1 MKLKDRMPAFQT
13 IDMKKNPFN
22 RINGLYFFL
31 LLTCLSCKKDLE
43 KPQWDT
49 QILAPFVYTEMGI
62 ENIVKNGSAQ
72 TNADLSID
80 LFIRDT
86 LYTLQLDSLV
96 SIVTPTFDIN
106 KTLDSIKFG
115 TDPIVTKITLGQIAR
130 QMAMS
135 SNPSTAAAGNFIL
148 SSHNTTQPFIPAIS
162 NITGGPIPINIS
174 TVLDEADI
182 KTGFL
187 DITVS
192 NGLPLAIQRAE
203 IEIKN
208 AKTPFGVVAQPV
220 LTNIASGTSKTQS
233 EDISGKHVDGT
244 MNANIL
250 DMDFASGIG
259 IRIDTNDAV
268 TVTLTVRDVTV
279 TSAVAI
285 FPAQNVVNDKSVN
298 YLLDMG
304 SVKLKEMKMKSG
316 YVKIEVS
323 STIPDSIF
331 FTYSIPTAIKDGVP
345 FIANTKVPPTGGT
358 TIFTYD
364 MTGYTMGLRGDPS
377 INTDYNGLYNELVGR
392 IKYTGR
398 KIPLAL
404 TDFIRVK
411 ISLENAKPYYVEGY
425 LGDTTVNINGS
436 IPLTV
441 FNNITGGTLQFES
454 AEVAVVVDNSFG
466 VPGSASINNIVVHN
480 GANSASAS
488 SSTTALGPGID
499 GNPPVATSSRV
510 AVTNATALVNVLPKR
525 VDYAG
530 SLQINPSGA
539 FNDNQFAY
547 AAYPVKAYLEFK
559 MPLSLIANQL
569 QLTDTIKVSSAP
581 QLNNALKKGKLN
593 LITDNGFPFDA
604 KVLTYFLDGNG
615 TLLDSLVSVQY
626 VERAPKG
633 NDGKVTQPK
642 RTIISYD
649 LTAGAIS
656 NIQKAVS
663 VIFKATFSTDTSVY
677 TKVYSN
683 YRIKFKL
690 AGDIQYTVNGQ

>member
-1 MKLKDRMPAFQT
+1 MKR
-13 IDMKKNPFN
+13 NPFN
-22 RINGLYFFL
+22 RISGLYFLL

-49 QILAPFVYTEMGI
+49 QILAPFAYTEMGI

-72 TNADLSID
+72 TNPDHSLD

-86 LYTLQLDSLV
+86 LYTLQLDSIV
-96 SIVTPTFDIN
+96 SVVTPTFDIN

-115 TDPIVTKITLGQIAR
+115 TDPIVTKITLGQIAK

-135 SNPSTAAAGNFIL
+135 SDPNTATAGNFIL

-174 TVLDEADI
+174 TILDEAEI

-187 DITVS
+187 DISIT
-192 NGLPLAIQRAE
+192 NGLPLAIQRVDLE
-203 IEIKN
+203 IRN
-208 AKTPFGVVAQPV
+208 AKTPFAVVAQPV
-220 LTNIASGTSKTQS
+220 ITNIAVNATKTQT

-244 MNANIL
+244 MNGNIL
-250 DMDFASGIG
+250 DMDFAGG
-259 IRIDTNDAV
+259 FGVHIDTTDAV
-268 TVTLTVRDVTV
+268 TVTLAVREVTV

-331 FTYSIPTAIKDGVP
+331 FSYSIPTAVKDGVP
-345 FIANTKVPPTGGT
+345 FRADTKVPPAGGT
-358 TIFTYD
+358 TVFTYD
-364 MTGYTMGLRGDPS
+364 MTGYTMGLRGDPL

-404 TDFIRVK
+404 TDFIHVK

-425 LGDTTVNINGS
+425 LGDTTITINGS
-436 IPLTV
+436 IPLGV
-441 FNNITGGTLQFES
+441 FNNITGGMLQFEN
-454 AEVAVVVDNSFG
+454 ADVAVVVDNSFG
-466 VPGSASINNIVVHN
+466 VPGSASINSIVAHH
-480 GANSASAS
+480 GATSVSS
-488 SSTTALGPGID
+488 TSSTTALGPGIN
-499 GNPPVATSSRV
+499 GNPPVVTSSRV
-510 AVTNATALVNVLPKR
+510 PVTNATAMVNILPKT

-530 SLQINPSGA
+530 SLQINPGGA
-539 FNDNQFAY
+539 FRDDQFAY
-547 AAYPVKAYLEFK
+547 SDYPVKAYLEFK
-559 MPLSLIANQL
+559 MPLSLIADQL
-569 QLTDTIKVSSAP
+569 QLTDTIPVSSAP

-593 LITDNGFPFDA
+593 LIADNGFPFEA
-604 KVLTYFLDGNG
+604 KVVAYFLDGSG
-615 TLLDSLVSVQY
+615 TLLDSLVTTQY

-633 NDGKVTQPK
+633 SDGKVTQSK
-642 RTIISYD
+642 RSIISYV
-649 LTAGAIS
+649 LSAGTIS
-656 NIQKAVS
+656 NIQKATS
-663 VIFKATFSTDTSVY
+663 VIFKASFSTDTGSY
-677 TKVYSN
+677 TKIYSD

>member
-1 MKLKDRMPAFQT
+1 MKR
-13 IDMKKNPFN
+13 NPFN
-22 RINGLYFFL
+22 RINGLYILL
-31 LLTCLSCKKDLE
+31 LLTCFSCKKDLE

-49 QILAPFVYTEMGI
+49 QILAPFAYTEMGI

-72 TNADLSID
+72 TNPDHSID

-86 LYTLQLDSLV
+86 LYTLQLDSIV
-96 SIVTPTFDIN
+96 SVVTPTFDIN

-115 TDPIVTKITLGQIAR
+115 TDPIVTKITLGQIAK

-135 SNPSTAAAGNFIL
+135 SDPATAAGGNFIL
-148 SSHNTTQPFIPAIS
+148 SSNGTNQPFVPAIS
-162 NITGGPIPINIS
+162 NVTGGPIPINIS
-174 TVLDEADI
+174 TILDEAEI

-187 DITVS
+187 DISIT
-192 NGLPLAIQRAE
+192 NGLPLVIQRVE
-203 IEIKN
+203 LEIKN
-208 AKTPFGVVAQPV
+208 AKTPFAVVAQPV
-220 LTNIASGTSKTQS
+220 ITSIGVNATKTQT

-244 MNANIL
+244 MNGNIL
-250 DMDFASGIG
+250 DMDIAGGFGVH
-259 IRIDTNDAV
+259 IDTSDAV
-268 TVTLTVRDVTV
+268 TVTLSVRDVTV

-316 YVKIEVS
+316 FVKIEVS

-331 FTYSIPTAIKDGVP
+331 FSYSIPTAVKNGVP
-345 FIANTKVPPTGGT
+345 FKTDTKVPPAGGT
-358 TIFTYD
+358 STFIYD
-364 MTGYTMGLRGDPS
+364 MTGYTMGLRGDPL

-398 KIPLAL
+398 KIPLSL
-404 TDFIRVK
+404 TDFIHVK

-425 LGDTTVNINGS
+425 LGDTSIDISGS

-454 AEVAVVVDNSFG
+454 ADVAVVVDNSFG
-466 VPGSASINNIVVHN
+466 VPGSAAISNIVVHN

-488 SSTTALGPGID
+488 SGTTALGPGIN
-499 GNPPVATSSRV
+499 GNPPVVTSSRV
-510 AVTNATALVNVLPKR
+510 VVNNATALVNVLPKS

-530 SLQINPSGA
+530 NLQINPSGA
-539 FNDNQFAY
+539 FHDDQFAY
-547 AAYPVKAYLEFK
+547 ADYPVKAYLEFK
-559 MPLSLIANQL
+559 MPLSMIADQL
-569 QLTDTIKVSSAP
+569 QLTDTIPVSSAP

-593 LITDNGFPFDA
+593 LIADNGFPFDA
-604 KVLTYFLDGNG
+604 KVMAYFLDGSN
-615 TLLDSLVSVQY
+615 TLLDSLVTTQY

-633 NDGKVTQPK
+633 GDGKVTQPK
-642 RTIISYD
+642 RSVISYD
-649 LTAGAIS
+649 LSPGTIS
-656 NIQKAVS
+656 NIQKATS
-663 VIFKATFSTDTSVY
+663 VIFKATFSTDTGSY
-677 TKVYSN
+677 SKVYSD

>member
-1 MKLKDRMPAFQT
+1 MPAFQT
-13 IDMKKNPFN
+13 IDMKRNPFN
-22 RINGLYFFL
+22 RINGLYFLL

-49 QILAPFVYTEMGI
+49 QILAPFAYTEMGI

-72 TNADLSID
+72 TNPDHSID

-86 LYTLQLDSLV
+86 LYALQLDSIV
-96 SIVTPTFDIN
+96 SVVTPTFDIN

-115 TDPIVTKITLGQIAR
+115 TDPIVTKITLGQIAK

-135 SNPSTAAAGNFIL
+135 SDPTTAAGGNFIL
-148 SSHNTTQPFIPAIS
+148 SSNGTTQPFVPAIS

-174 TVLDEADI
+174 TILDEAEI

-187 DITVS
+187 DISIT
-192 NGLPLAIQRAE
+192 NGLPLAIQRVE
-203 IEIKN
+203 LEIKN
-208 AKTPFGVVAQPV
+208 AKTPFAVVAQPV
-220 LTNIASGTSKTQS
+220 ITSIAVNATKTQT

-244 MNANIL
+244 MNGNIL
-250 DMDFASGIG
+250 DMDFAAGFG
-259 IRIDTNDAV
+259 VYIDTSDAV
-268 TVTLTVRDVTV
+268 TVTLNVRDVTV

-316 YVKIEVS
+316 FVKIEVS

-331 FTYSIPTAIKDGVP
+331 FSYSIPTAIKDGVP
-345 FIANTKVPPTGGT
+345 FKTDTKVPPAGGT
-358 TIFTYD
+358 TVFTYD
-364 MTGYTMGLRGDPS
+364 MTGYTMGLRGDPA

-392 IKYTGR
+392 IKYTGH

-404 TDFIRVK
+404 TDFIHVK
-411 ISLENAKPYYVEGY
+411 ISLENAKPSYVEGY

-441 FNNITGGTLQFES
+441 FKNITGGTLQFEN
-454 AEVAVVVDNSFG
+454 ADVAVVVDNSFG
-466 VPGSASINNIVVHN
+466 VPGSATISNITAHN
-480 GANSASAS
+480 GAASAS
-488 SSTTALGPGID
+488 SSSGTVALGPGIN
-499 GNPPVATSSRV
+499 GNPPVITSSRV
-510 AVTNATALVNVLPKR
+510 NVTNATPLVNILPKS

-569 QLTDTIKVSSAP
+569 QLTDTILISSAP
-581 QLNNALKKGKLN
+581 QLNSALKKGKLN

-604 KVLTYFLDGNG
+604 KVIAYFLDGSG
-615 TLLDSLVSVQY
+615 TMLDSLVTTQY

-633 NDGKVTQPK
+633 SDGKVTQPK
-642 RTIISYD
+642 RSIISYD
-649 LTAGAIS
+649 LSAGTIS
-656 NIQKAVS
+656 NIQKATS
-663 VIFKATFSTDTSVY
+663 VIFKASFSTDTGSY
-677 TKVYSN
+677 SKVYSD

-690 AGDIQYTVNGQ
+690 AGDIQYTVNAQ

>member
-1 MKLKDRMPAFQT
+1 VERLLSKT
-13 IDMKKNPFN
+13 IDMKRNPFN
-22 RINGLYFFL
+22 RINGIYFL
-31 LLTCLSCKKDLE
+31 LLFTCLACKKDLE

-49 QILAPFVYTEMGI
+49 QILAPFAYTEMGI

-72 TNADLSID
+72 TNPDHSID

-86 LYTLQLDSLV
+86 LYTLQLDSIV
-96 SIVTPTFDIN
+96 SVVTPTFDIN

-115 TDPIVTKITLGQIAR
+115 TAPIVTKITLGQIAK

-135 SNPSTAAAGNFIL
+135 SNPTTAAAGNFIL
-148 SSHNTTQPFIPAIS
+148 SSNGTTQPFIPAIS

-174 TVLDEADI
+174 TILDEAEI

-187 DITVS
+187 DISIT
-192 NGLPLAIQRAE
+192 NGLPLDIQRVELE
-203 IEIKN
+203 IRN
-208 AKTPFGVVAQPV
+208 AKTPFAVVAQPV
-220 LTNIASGTSKTQS
+220 ITNITSGSSKTQT
-233 EDISGKHVDGT
+233 EDITGKHVDGT
-244 MNANIL
+244 MNGNIL
-250 DMDFASGIG
+250 DMDFAGG
-259 IRIDTNDAV
+259 TGVHIDTTDAV
-268 TVTLTVRDVTV
+268 TVTLNVRDVTV

-323 STIPDSIF
+323 TTIPDSIF

-345 FIANTKVPPTGGT
+345 FTANTKVPPSGST
-358 TIFTYD
+358 TTFLYD
-364 MTGYTMGLRGDPS
+364 MTGYTMGLRGDPA

-398 KIPLAL
+398 KIPLSL
-404 TDFIRVK
+404 TDFIHVS
-411 ISLENAKPYYVEGY
+411 ISLENAKPSYVEGY
-425 LGDTTVNINGS
+425 MGDTTVNINGT

-441 FNNITGGTLQFES
+441 FNNITGGSLQFEN
-454 AEVAVVVDNSFG
+454 ADVAVVVDNSFG
-466 VPGSASINNIVVHN
+466 VPGSATISNIVVHN
-480 GANSASAS
+480 GSNTAS
-488 SSTTALGPGID
+488 SSSSNTALGAGID
-499 GNPPVATSSRV
+499 GNPPVITSSRV
-510 AVTNATALVNVLPKR
+510 TVTNATALVNVLPKT
-525 VDYAG
+525 VSYAG
-530 SLQINPSGA
+530 SLQLNPSGA

-559 MPLSLIANQL
+559 MPLSLIADQL
-569 QLTDTIKVSSAP
+569 QLTDTILISSAP
-581 QLNNALKKGKLN
+581 ELNRALKKGKLN

-604 KVLTYFLDGNG
+604 KVIAYFLNG
-615 TLLDSLVSVQY
+615 SGTVMDSLVTTQY

-633 NDGKVTQPK
+633 SDGKVTQSK

-649 LTAGAIS
+649 LSAGTIS
-656 NIQKAVS
+656 NIQQAKS
-663 VIFKATFSTDTSVY
+663 VLFKASFSTDTGVY
-677 TKVYSN
+677 TKVYSD

>member
-1 MKLKDRMPAFQT
+1 MKR
-13 IDMKKNPFN
+13 NPFN
-22 RINGLYFFL
+22 RISGLYFLL

-49 QILAPFVYTEMGI
+49 QILAPFAYTEMGI

-72 TNADLSID
+72 TNPDHSID

-86 LYTLQLDSLV
+86 LYTLQLDSIV
-96 SIVTPTFDIN
+96 SVVTPAFDIN

-115 TDPIVTKITLGQIAR
+115 TAPIVTRITLGQIAR
-130 QMAMS
+130 QMAAN

-174 TVLDEADI
+174 TVLDEAEI

-187 DITVS
+187 DITVT
-192 NGLPLAIQRAE
+192 NGLPIAIQRAE

-208 AKTPFGVVAQPV
+208 AQTPFGVVAQPV
-220 LTNIASGTSKTQS
+220 LTNIATGASKTQS
-233 EDISGKHVDGT
+233 ENIAGKHVDGT

-250 DMDFASGIG
+250 DMDFAGG
-259 IRIDTNDAV
+259 TGVHIDTNDAV
-268 TVTLTVRDVTV
+268 TVTLTVREVTV
-279 TSAVAI
+279 SSAVAI

-345 FIANTKVPPTGGT
+345 FKTDTKVPPAGGT
-358 TIFTYD
+358 STFIYD
-364 MTGYTMGLRGDPS
+364 MTGYTMGLRGDPG
-377 INTDYNGLYNELVGR
+377 INTDYNGLYNELLGR

-398 KIPLAL
+398 KIPLSL
-404 TDFIRVK
+404 TDFIQVK
-411 ISLENAKPYYVEGY
+411 ISLENAKPSYVQGY
-425 LGDTTVNINGS
+425 LGDTTININGS

-454 AEVAVVVDNSFG
+454 ADVAVVVDNSFG
-466 VPGSASINNIVVHN
+466 LPGSASISSIVAHN
-480 GANSASAS
+480 GSNSASAT

-499 GNPPVATSSRV
+499 GNPPVITSSRV
-510 AVTNATALVNVLPKR
+510 AVTNATALVNVLPKT

-547 AAYPVKAYLEFK
+547 SAYPVKAYLEFK

-569 QLTDTIKVSSAP
+569 QLTDTIAISSAP
-581 QLNNALKKGKLN
+581 QLNSALKKGKLN

-604 KVLTYFLDGNG
+604 KVMAYFLDGSG
-615 TLLDSLVSVQY
+615 TLLDSLVTTQY
-626 VERAPKG
+626 VERATKG
-633 NDGKVTQPK
+633 ADGKVTQSK
-642 RTIISYD
+642 RSVISYV
-649 LTAGAIS
+649 LSAGTIS
-656 NIQKAVS
+656 NIQKATS
-663 VIFKATFSTDTSVY
+663 VIFKASFSTDTGS
-677 TKVYSN
+677 YSKIYSD